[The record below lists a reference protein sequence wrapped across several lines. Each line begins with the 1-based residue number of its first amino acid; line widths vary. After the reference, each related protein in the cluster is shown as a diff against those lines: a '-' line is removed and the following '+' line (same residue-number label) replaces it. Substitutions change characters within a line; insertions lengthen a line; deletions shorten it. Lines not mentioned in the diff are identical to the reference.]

1 MFSNFQPIFIDFHRI
16 SSFLINFHRFSQ
28 ILNDFQRFST
38 FFNVFHRLSSI
49 FNDFHRFLGA
59 RPYRGCSSTRKRK
72 SAKKCDTT
80 PTEKPTGAPPE
91 VGFQASLCP
100 SDFRRTFCS
109 SKSTGE
115 GPILAEKVSAKCRT
129 DKGTF
134 FFAPKS
140 HFPPTT
146 VPILADKSAKSA
158 RAV

>member
-1 MFSNFQPIFIDFHRI
+1 MFDD
-16 SSFLINFHRFSQ
+16 FHRFS
-28 ILNDFQRFST
+28 
-38 FFNVFHRLSSI
+38 
-49 FNDFHRFLGA
+49 GA

-91 VGFQASLCP
+91 VGFHRGFCP

-129 DKGTF
+129 AIGTF
-134 FFAPKS
+134 FRTKIAFSPDNSANSERKKRKICTGSLVRKPSILRFARS
-140 HFPPTT
+140 C
-146 VPILADKSAKSA
+146 PILPGPA
-158 RAV
+158 RS